1 MAPLSYLLYVYAL
14 FCYFNLPFPPPSPSS
29 VTLIFQAK
37 IFRAKKGEKLALSGH
52 KINQI
57 LLPSLSTRPRRSV
70 SSLLLLLLSL
80 CPSSISLPT
89 LRQTAVGGEEER
101 GEGGFPPL
109 YSSILEL
116 PFFPSSSG
124 YHTGRQNFDQIRP
137 RCESQVGDCRMRRE
151 DLGGG
156 GYRCGPTHRAIGTNF
171 LCWCLPS

>member
-14 FCYFNLPFPPPSPSS
+14 FCCFNLPFPPPSPSS

-70 SSLLLLLLSL
+70 SSLLLSL

-101 GEGGFPPL
+101 GEGGISSTLFQHIGASFFPPPPL
-109 YSSILEL
+109 AITLA
-116 PFFPSSSG
+116 
-124 YHTGRQNFDQIRP
+124 GRISTRYG
-137 RCESQVGDCRMRRE
+137 RGA
-151 DLGGG
+151 
-156 GYRCGPTHRAIGTNF
+156 RAKSETAE
-171 LCWCLPS
+171 

>member
-1 MAPLSYLLYVYAL
+1 MLF

-70 SSLLLLLLSL
+70 SSLLLLLLLSL

-101 GEGGFPPL
+101 GEGGISSTLFQHIGASFFSPPPL
-109 YSSILEL
+109 AITLA
-116 PFFPSSSG
+116 
-124 YHTGRQNFDQIRP
+124 GRISTRYG
-137 RCESQVGDCRMRRE
+137 RGA
-151 DLGGG
+151 
-156 GYRCGPTHRAIGTNF
+156 RAKSETAE
-171 LCWCLPS
+171 